1 MGTTTKIEDLRNL
14 SNEELRQKADSLKAD
29 LYGLR
34 YQAKSGR
41 IEKPH
46 RMKLIRRDIA
56 RINTIIRERELKNAV
71 NKT

>member
-1 MGTTTKIEDLRNL
+1 MGTTTKISDLRNL
-14 SNEELRQKADSLKAD
+14 SNEELLQKEAALKAD

-46 RMKLIRRDIA
+46 KMKLIRRDIA
-56 RINTIIRERELKNAV
+56 RINTIIKERELKNAPD
-71 NKT
+71 KA